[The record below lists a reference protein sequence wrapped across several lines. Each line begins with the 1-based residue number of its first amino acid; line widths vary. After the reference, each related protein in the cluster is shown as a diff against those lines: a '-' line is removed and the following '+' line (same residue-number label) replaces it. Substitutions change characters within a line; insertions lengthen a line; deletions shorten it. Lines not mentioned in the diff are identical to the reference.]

1 MVQDSNGL
9 LSKPQENSQSVQLF
23 TFSNLK
29 ELIEQKSTI
38 KATIYEAI
46 EVEKTGLKVIFK
58 SNTKLKLVEELQ
70 NAESFA
76 LVLMKMKRNQ

>member
-1 MVQDSNGL
+1 MLS
-9 LSKPQENSQSVQLF
+9 SKPQENSQVVRF
-23 TFSNLK
+23 FKFANLK

-38 KATIYEAI
+38 KGSIYESI
-46 EVEKTGLKVIFK
+46 RVEKAGLKVIFK
-58 SNTKLKLVEELQ
+58 SNTELKLVEELQ